1 MIALIQ
7 NSEQPVTAVVFAS
20 GRGASAARFRALV
33 LLVALITLYPA
44 TVLFGVKGLLI
55 VGIVECGALRWIL
68 RRLAQRER
76 QVPFQDQAGA
86 LGCVTIAVA
95 MLYQHVV
102 VPPPAGQIVAVTI
115 GVAIIAGF
123 GSRVLGQTFVALRA
137 LLIAQPGPRQ
147 IG

>member
-1 MIALIQ
+1 
-7 NSEQPVTAVVFAS
+7 
-20 GRGASAARFRALV
+20 
-33 LLVALITLYPA
+33 
-44 TVLFGVKGLLI
+44 
-55 VGIVECGALRWIL
+55 
-68 RRLAQRER
+68 
-76 QVPFQDQAGA
+76 
-86 LGCVTIAVA
+86 

>member
-1 MIALIQ
+1 M
-7 NSEQPVTAVVFAS
+7 TAVVFAS
-20 GRGASAARFRALV
+20 GHGASAARFRALV

-68 RRLAQRER
+68 RRLAERER
-76 QVPFQDQAGA
+76 PVPFQDQAGA
-86 LGCVTIAVA
+86 LGCVTIAAA

>member
-1 MIALIQ
+1 M
-7 NSEQPVTAVVFAS
+7 
-20 GRGASAARFRALV
+20 
-33 LLVALITLYPA
+33 
-44 TVLFGVKGLLI
+44 
-55 VGIVECGALRWIL
+55 
-68 RRLAQRER
+68 
-76 QVPFQDQAGA
+76 
-86 LGCVTIAVA
+86 TIAVA

-115 GVAIIAGF
+115 GVAIAGF

>member
-1 MIALIQ
+1 M
-7 NSEQPVTAVVFAS
+7 
-20 GRGASAARFRALV
+20 
-33 LLVALITLYPA
+33 
-44 TVLFGVKGLLI
+44 
-55 VGIVECGALRWIL
+55 
-68 RRLAQRER
+68 
-76 QVPFQDQAGA
+76 
-86 LGCVTIAVA
+86 TIAVA